1 MSLLKF
7 IPHPVLCLLTG
18 LGAGVQSPLLPPV
31 ILPGE
36 LWVALSYE
44 DRCASASPKE
54 QLALWMKQQEPWENS
69 NEKKLFKVLEKPSL
83 PHHPSW

>member
-7 IPHPVLCLLTG
+7 VPRPVLCLLTS
-18 LGAGVQSPLLPPV
+18 LCAGVQSPLLPPLT
-31 ILPGE
+31 LPAE

-44 DRCASASPKE
+44 DPCASAPPKE

-69 NEKKLFKVLEKPSL
+69 NEKKLFNVLEKPSL
-83 PHHPSW
+83 PHYTRW

>member
-7 IPHPVLCLLTG
+7 IPRPVLCLLTS
-18 LGAGVQSPLLPPV
+18 LGAGVQSSLLPLL
-31 ILPGE
+31 ILLGE

-44 DRCASASPKE
+44 DPCASAPPEE
-54 QLALWMKQQEPWENS
+54 QLALWMKQQEPWKNS

-83 PHHPSW
+83 PHHTSW

>member
-7 IPHPVLCLLTG
+7 LPCPALSLLTS
-18 LGAGVQSPLLPPV
+18 LGAGVQSPLLPPL

-44 DRCASASPKE
+44 EPCACAPSKE

-69 NEKKLFKVLEKPSL
+69 NEKNCLKIWKSPPFLII
-83 PHHPSW
+83 